1 MWWKSLR
8 LLSTLGSILIIAR
21 QGKVVGRGRVS
32 GGVIVEFDQVLLLQ
46 GITVLY
52 LSVRKYSVE

>member
-1 MWWKSLR
+1 